1 MKKWVQ
7 LVCVFLCV
15 LLVGGCAAPSP
26 GGESSPESVPL
37 TDSDGESSPESAPLT
52 VSDAETVVKNN
63 LPPEDYELYVEFQSK
78 QTINDRLY
86 YYFLVYSLGSEP
98 LMGDQGSYYQQFTYA
113 WAYVDALTG
122 ELYEMLV
129 SGKGLRPWLGQSPD
143 SLDLDYKIKSDT
155 DVVLANNTYA
165 QKWYGLSAY
174 YLGRLIEADFVSAL
188 HDPIKVKTA
197 VSDIHSEWE
206 AYAKERIK
214 NEETLLQWKYEK
226 SSAVE
231 ETVSKYTYDLYR
243 AHALEMYFFCSNVEM
258 EGLGT
263 AADVEDNTLWTFVA
277 EIDEQEATVQQH
289 VSLEAEYTQAFK
301 ECNSNADKAQTKE
314 QYAEKWYDLAEQYVN
329 QILQGDFDSRI
340 KETVKAIHKEWKTY
354 VDKRVDYELVRLQ
367 SIHGSASTVSGA
379 ITGFE
384 YDLYRAHTLEM
395 SRLCRMLMVD
405 SNE

>member
-174 YLGRLIEADFVSAL
+174 YLGRLIEADLEDSVLFDSKAAKKA
-188 HDPIKVKTA
+188 IN
-197 VSDIHSEWE
+197 DIHQHWE
-206 AYAKERIK
+206 SYAGKRIK
-214 NEETLLQWKYEK
+214 NEEILVQWKYEK
-226 SSAVE
+226 SSTVE
-231 ETVSKYTYDLYR
+231 EMVSKYTYDLYR
-243 AHALEMYFFCSNVEM
+243 AHALEMYFFCSDVKM
-258 EGLGT
+258 DGLGT
-263 AADVEDNTLWTFVA
+263 AADVDNTFWTFVA
-277 EIDEQEATVQQH
+277 EIDEQEATVQDH
-289 VSLEAEYTQAFK
+289 ISLDAEYTQAFK
-301 ECNSNADKAQTKE
+301 ESYSNADKAQTKE
-314 QYAEKWYDLAEQYVN
+314 RYAEKWIELSEQYVN
-329 QILQGDFDSRI
+329 RILQGDFDSRI
-340 KETVKAIHKEWKTY
+340 KETVETIHRDWKAY
-354 VDKRVDYELVRLQ
+354 ADKRVDYELTRLQ
-367 SIHGSASTVSGA
+367 IIHRSASTVGGA
-379 ITGFE
+379 IAGFE

-395 SRLCRMLMVD
+395 SRLCRMLTVD

>member
-1 MKKWVQ
+1 MKKWTR
-7 LVCVFLCV
+7 LICVFLCV

-26 GGESSPESVPL
+26 GGESHPQSV
-37 TDSDGESSPESAPLT
+37 TLT
-52 VSDAETVVKNN
+52 VSDAETIVKNN
-63 LPPEDYELYVEFQSK
+63 LPQVGYELYVEFQSE
-78 QTINDRLY
+78 QTIEDRAY

-98 LMGDQGSYYQQFTYA
+98 LTGDQGSYYQQFTYA

-122 ELYEMLV
+122 ELYKMPS
-129 SGKGLRPWLGQSPD
+129 SGQGLLPWLEQSPD
-143 SLDLDYKIKSDT
+143 SLDFDYKIESAT

-174 YLGRLIEADFVSAL
+174 FLGRFIEADFVSAL
-188 HDPIKVKTA
+188 RDPIKVKAA

-214 NEETLLQWKYEK
+214 NEEILMQWKYEK

-263 AADVEDNTLWTFVA
+263 ATDIDGKAWTFLTVL
-277 EIDEQEATVQQH
+277 DEKEATMQQH
-289 VSLEAEYTQAFK
+289 VSLDTEYTQAINGGK
-301 ECNSNADKAQTKE
+301 SNADIVQIKE
-314 QYAEKWYDLAEQYVN
+314 QYARKWYELSEQYVDGV
-329 QILQGDFDSRI
+329 LQGDFDSRI
-340 KETVKAIHKEWKTY
+340 KETVETIHRDWKAY
-354 VDKRVDYELVRLQ
+354 ADKRVDKELIRLQ

-379 ITGFE
+379 IAGFE

-395 SRLCRMLMVD
+395 YRLCEMLSVD
-405 SNE
+405 FNK